1 MEFTS
6 IDKEYTYTQLLE
18 QKNSLLNDIVIVEK
32 TMLDLLIKSIT
43 SDFKNYGSVIN
54 TKDYEL
60 YINIETYDIVVQVN
74 LDKVVFTYKKGT
86 KSKKQNDKIPLK
98 TSVLTLF
105 SKSVIWYPERQTYDD
120 FSKIYLTKILPTKS
134 SKV

>member
-32 TMLDLLIKSIT
+32 TMLDLLINSIT

-120 FSKIYLTKILPTKS
+120 FSKIHLTKILPTKS